1 MVSPNDDNISLQ
13 VGPNQ
18 YINVVDAP
26 VPRPQPGEA
35 LVRVKAVGICGSDI
49 HFWKDGG
56 IGPLRIEEPYILG
69 HEAAGIVIECA
80 KDVTSLQP
88 GDRVAFEA
96 SLPCE
101 SCAMCQSGR
110 RQICDKLRRQGVY
123 PTNGT
128 LQRYSAHPAKL
139 LHKLPDNVSFAE
151 GALLEPLSVAMQ
163 GIKDAGG
170 IPLGSASLVCGAGT
184 IGLCTLAAARASG
197 AHPIV
202 ITDVVPA
209 RLDLAKKLVPQC
221 ITYQIDTSLT
231 SEENSHAIR
240 ALYGST
246 EYSAPETVFECSGVD
261 SSAIIGFNVIRK
273 QGKFIALGV
282 GNAQFDK
289 FPSGLLMGKMAT
301 ITYSSSYY
309 DTWPAGIALMSGGL
323 LDLKSLVTH
332 RFPLER
338 AVEAFQIASDPQSGC
353 IKVQIVDELE

>member
-1 MVSPNDDNISLQ
+1 VKHSGSNKSTQWLDGSPVL
-13 VGPNQ
+13 
-18 YINVVDAP
+18 
-26 VPRPQPGEA
+26 RPQPGEA

-69 HEAAGIVIECA
+69 HEAAGVVIECA
-80 KDVTSLQP
+80 KDVTSLQH

-101 SCAMCQSGR
+101 S
-110 RQICDKLRRQGVY
+110 QGVY

-170 IPLGSASLVCGAGT
+170 IPLGSGSLVCGAGT
-184 IGLCTLAAARASG
+184 IGLCTLAAARSSG

-221 ITYQIDTSLT
+221 ITYQINTRLT

-261 SSAIIGFNVIRK
+261 SSAIIGLNVIRK

-338 AVEAFQIASDPQSGC
+338 AVEAFQIASDPQSGY